1 MMKNQNVKLTALAVV
16 TATAFIACNPLN
28 KMVKRQGEVNYELTP
43 NPVEMHG
50 DSIRISLNGSFP
62 EKYFNKKVS
71 ATVTPVIV
79 YGENSES
86 FDVLK
91 LKGEVSEEE
100 GATINYEKG
109 GSISHTAVIPY
120 KEGMETAVV
129 ELRVTG
135 KYKEKTKDLDP
146 IKAADGTMITSKLV
160 MSSDKGI
167 VGADAFKK
175 FTLEDNN
182 VEIHYVV
189 NQSNVRGSELNDKD
203 VKELKAKLKGWN
215 EDVKM
220 EYNNLAISAYASPE
234 GELSKNENLANER
247 AASAGKALENILKR
261 AKVEIPEGFTTG
273 NGKGE
278 DWDGFKSLMQ
288 ASDIKDKEL
297 IIRVLETYKDGAKRE
312 EEIKNL
318 AATYT
323 QVAKK
328 VLPELRRAQCNLV
341 MKHHNLTDDEIK
353 ALVDSKIDSLDAEQ
367 MLYAATLYT
376 DEAKKESIYK
386 SVSSIHA
393 SDWRGP
399 NNVGYIYL
407 TQNKLAEAK
416 AEFDKANGLSAN
428 NPVVQNNLGVIE
440 RLNGNLDAAME
451 HYNNAS
457 GAGAEVAQNKGII
470 NIIKGNYQ
478 DAVSNYSGVNSFNAA
493 LAKLMNGDNAVAS
506 VIDGSDDKDEA
517 LAYYLKA
524 VAGAR
529 SGDNDMMINN
539 LKTATSKDAALKAKA
554 KGDAEFIKFRDN
566 ADFQAAV
573 N

>member
-1 MMKNQNVKLTALAVV
+1 MKNQNAKLTALAVIS
-16 TATAFIACNPLN
+16 ATAFIACNPLN

-50 DSIRISLNGSFP
+50 DTVAINLSGSFP
-62 EKYFNKKVS
+62 EKYFHKKVS

-79 YGENSES
+79 YGENSENYEA
-86 FDVLK
+86 LK
-91 LKGEVSEEE
+91 LKGEDSEAE
-100 GATINYEKG
+100 GNTINYEKG
-109 GSISHTAVIPY
+109 GSFSHMAKIPY
-120 KEGMETAVV
+120 KDGMETATV

-135 KYKEKTKDLDP
+135 EFKGKTKDLDP
-146 IKAADGTMITSKLV
+146 KKVADGTMITSKLV

-167 VGADAFKK
+167 IGADKFQK
-175 FTLEDNN
+175 FTLEDNK
-182 VEIHYVV
+182 VEIHYLV
-189 NQSNVRGSELNDKD
+189 NNATVRGSELSDAD
-203 VKELKAKLKGWN
+203 VKELKSKLKGWN

-220 EYNNLAISAYASPE
+220 EYNNLAIEAYASPE

-247 AASAGKALENILKR
+247 AMSAAKALENILKR
-261 AKVEIPEGFTTG
+261 AKVEVPENFSTA

-278 DWDGFKSLMQ
+278 DWTGFKTLMT

-297 IIRVLETYKDGAKRE
+297 IIRVLETYQDGAKRE

-323 QVAKK
+323 EVAKK

-353 ALVDSKIDSLDAEQ
+353 ALVDTKIDSLDAEQ
-367 MLYAATLYT
+367 MLYAATLY
-376 DEAKKESIYK
+376 DDVAKKEMIYK
-386 SVSSIHA
+386 TA
-393 SDWRGP
+393 EKNFATDWRGA

-416 AEFDKANGLSAN
+416 SQFEKANGISAN
-428 NPVVQNNLGVIE
+428 NPVIQNNLGVIE

-451 HYNNAS
+451 FYNNAS
-457 GAGAEVAQNKGII
+457 GAGSEVAQNKGII
-470 NIIKGNYQ
+470 NIIKGNYA
-478 DAVSNYSGVNSFNAA
+478 DAVNNYSGVNSFNAA
-493 LAKLMNGDNAVAS
+493 LAKLMNGDNAVGA

-517 LAYYLKA
+517 VAYYLKA

-554 KGDAEFIKFRDN
+554 KGDAEFIKYRDN